1 MEDDKITIKQLKE
14 IVKKYCEE
22 RDWDQY
28 HNPKELAIGVITE
41 AAELLEPFRFKNE
54 KEMAKILKNPEKR
67 AKISEEMA
75 DVLYFVLR
83 FAQMYNIDISDAF
96 VKKMEENK
104 KKYPIEKAK
113 GSNKKYNE
121 L

>member
-1 MEDDKITIKQLKE
+1 MDDKQTTIAQLKN

-28 HNPKELAIGVITE
+28 HSPKELAIGVITE
-41 AAELLEPFRFKNE
+41 ASELLEPFRFKSE
-54 KEMAKILKNPEKR
+54 EQMKAMFVDPKKKEE
-67 AKISEEMA
+67 ISEEMA
-75 DVLYFVLR
+75 DVLYFILR
-83 FAQMYNIDISDAF
+83 MAQLYNIDLSSAF
-96 VKKMEENK
+96 DKKMGKNR
-104 KKYPIEKAK
+104 KKYPIEKAR